1 MSKRGQY
8 FTIDAFIALVVIS
21 TGLLLVIAVNS
32 SSPSAAQPEI
42 LAYEIVNSFVQHKVN
57 DLNNPFLKEKITDG
71 NITNPHNTILQQV
84 YEFKNGSASFPPDP
98 DLAKKML
105 DNLAPALVPS
115 QYGFEVRIGEGN
127 CNMILFS
134 YSPPP
139 VEVRNCPSTTH
150 PPHGVFTYT
159 RPTSLGKWQND
170 TDLLISGKRL
180 VFGTNKDREFWG
192 PVLVEVRV
200 WQ

>member
-21 TGLLLVIAVNS
+21 TGLLLVLAVNS
-32 SSPSAAQPEI
+32 YSPSAAQPEI
-42 LAYEIVNSFVQHKVN
+42 LAYGIVNSFVQHKVN

-71 NITNPHNTILQQV
+71 NITNPHNTILQQA
-84 YEFKNGSASFPPDP
+84 YEFKQYHAPPDGAV
-98 DLAKKML
+98 LTKKLL
-105 DNLAPALVPS
+105 DNVTPELIPV
-115 QYGFEVRIGEGN
+115 QYGFEVRIGEGTCDTLPPGLN
-127 CNMILFS
+127 TLPTLRIVSCNSPDLPYT
-134 YSPPP
+134 YS
-139 VEVRNCPSTTH
+139 
-150 PPHGVFTYT
+150 

-180 VFGTNKDREFWG
+180 MFGTNKDREFWG

>member
-21 TGLLLVIAVNS
+21 TGLLLVLAVNS
-32 SSPSAAQPEI
+32 YSPSAAQPEI
-42 LAYEIVNSFVQHKVN
+42 LAYGIVNSFVQHKVN

-71 NITNPHNTILQQV
+71 NITNPHNTILQQA
-84 YEFKNGSASFPPDP
+84 YEFKEGSTSFHADP
-98 DLAKKML
+98 GLARDML
-105 DNLAPALVPS
+105 DNLAPDLVPS
-115 QYGFEVRIGEGN
+115 QYGFEVRIGEGD
-127 CNMILFS
+127 CDMILPS
-134 YSPPP
+134 HSPP
-139 VEVRNCPSTTH
+139 VEVRNCPSSTH
-150 PPHGVFTYT
+150 PPHGLFTYT

-170 TDLLISGKRL
+170 TDLLISGKRIM
-180 VFGTNKDREFWG
+180 FGTNKDREFWG

>member
-21 TGLLLVIAVNS
+21 TGLLLVLAVNS
-32 SSPSAAQPEI
+32 YSPSAAQPEI
-42 LAYEIVNSFVQHKVN
+42 LAYGIVNSFVQHKVN

-71 NITNPHNTILQQV
+71 NITNPHNTILQQA
-84 YEFKNGSASFPPDP
+84 YEFKQYHTFPD
-98 DLAKKML
+98 DGAVLTKKLL
-105 DNLAPALVPS
+105 DNITPELIPV
-115 QYGFEVRIGEGN
+115 QYGFEVRIGEGTCAAPPDYPAIPTRLRIVS
-127 CNMILFS
+127 CNSPLDLPYT
-134 YSPPP
+134 YS
-139 VEVRNCPSTTH
+139 
-150 PPHGVFTYT
+150 

-180 VFGTNKDREFWG
+180 MFGTNNDREFWG